1 MEKALELS
9 YFTILL
15 VIVYKTEMTSQVLF
29 EMSSNDFNEV

>member
-15 VIVYKTEMTSQVLF
+15 VIGYKTDMTSQVLF